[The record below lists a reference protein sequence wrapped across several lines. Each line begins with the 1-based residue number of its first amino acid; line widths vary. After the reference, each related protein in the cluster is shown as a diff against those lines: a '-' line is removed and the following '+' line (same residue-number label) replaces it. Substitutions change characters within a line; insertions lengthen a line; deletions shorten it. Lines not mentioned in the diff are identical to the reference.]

1 MMTMAVIKVEV
12 TSGKLK
18 VAVQFTVIMAFKVIR
33 AT

>member
-1 MMTMAVIKVEV
+1 MMTMAVTKVEV

-18 VAVQFTVIMAFKVIR
+18 EVVQFTVIMVFKVIR